1 MTTPTDDGGVTRR
14 SPRASTSMPTVP
26 ETVLVPPSDLPL
38 ERQLLDLFFD
48 RVPFGLALFDLEGRL
63 VRCNTTWS
71 GYFELY
77 FGAGPGYA
85 APGTPVTELIPGNDE
100 ALGELFAEVL
110 SGHLVR
116 QAAHRI
122 ALPGIET
129 FWDVVFAPVY
139 EDGRLAYVL
148 DVVTDATD
156 RVLSSE
162 RLAARVQAFTS
173 VAASMTVDQPLLLTL
188 DGIREQLLR
197 TTSATACSVV
207 TWFVATG
214 GAGDGFTMAADP
226 AFGPGYADA
235 VRSMHRADERDQGEL
250 ARRPITVVA
259 GARTSLL
266 MDPRF
271 EPVAAYWR
279 APRPEWDDLVVVPLV
294 AGAVAYGELH
304 LHLPEGARI
313 TDDDRDYLRAM
324 ADQAALAV
332 QNRWLFDQQA
342 AAAGLAERQRLA
354 RDLHDSVSQALF
366 SMTMHARA
374 AERRLADLGP
384 EADPARAEVALLHEL
399 TRGALAEMRAL
410 IFELR
415 PQSLSEEGLVAALRK
430 QAAAVSA
437 REQVLVEVVGP
448 EARLPLGDA
457 AEEHLY
463 RIGLEAVHNAVKHGH
478 PTRVDVVVEESRD
491 VVRLV
496 VTDDG
501 IGFDTAVDRPGHL
514 GLGTMRERAEALG
527 GAVSVSSELG
537 GGTVVVATVPRGREG
552 R

>member
-1 MTTPTDDGGVTRR
+1 MTEELVPPEPRP
-14 SPRASTSMPTVP
+14 SPRRSTSMPTQP
-26 ETVLVPPSDLPL
+26 ELEPLPPTTAPL

-48 RVPFGLALFDLEGRL
+48 RAPFGLALFDLDGRL
-63 VRCNTTWS
+63 QRCNRTWS

-77 FGAGPGYA
+77 FGAGPAYTV
-85 APGTPVTELIPGNDE
+85 PGTPITELIPGNDE
-100 ALGELFAEVL
+100 ALAELFDAVR
-110 SGHLVR
+110 SGLVVR

-122 ALPGIET
+122 AIPGVET
-129 FWDVVFAPVY
+129 YWDVVFAPVY
-139 EDGRLAYVL
+139 DDGRLVGVL

-162 RLAARVQAFTS
+162 RLQARVQAFTS
-173 VAASMTVDQPLLLTL
+173 VAASMTVDQPLPQTL
-188 DGIREQLLR
+188 DGVREQLLR

-207 TWFVATG
+207 TWLVG
-214 GAGDGFTMAADP
+214 PDDGSDWFTMAADP

-235 VRSMHRADERDQGEL
+235 VKAMHLADDRDQHEL
-250 ARRPITVVA
+250 ARRPISVVP
-259 GARTSLL
+259 GARSRLL
-266 MDPRF
+266 LDPRF
-271 EPVAAYWR
+271 APVAPYWS

-313 TDDDRDYLRAM
+313 TPDDHDYLRAM
-324 ADQAALAV
+324 GDQAALAV
-332 QNRWLFDQQA
+332 QNRWLFDEQA
-342 AAAGLAERQRLA
+342 SAAGLAERQRLA

-384 EADPARAEVALLHEL
+384 EADPAREEVALLHEL

-430 QAAAVSA
+430 QGAAVSA
-437 REQVLVEVVGP
+437 REQVGVDVGGP
-448 EARLPLGDA
+448 DTRLPLPPA

-463 RIGLEAVHNAVKHGH
+463 RIALEALHNAVKHGH
-478 PTRVDVVVEESRD
+478 PTQVAVEVTTTED
-491 VVRLV
+491 EVRLEV
-496 VTDDG
+496 VDDG
-501 IGFDTAVDRPGHL
+501 IGFDPSQHRPGHL
-514 GLGTMRERAEALG
+514 GLGTMGERAGSLG
-527 GAVSVSSELG
+527 GTLEISSRPG
-537 GGTVVVATVPRGREG
+537 SGTTVVATVPIAR
-552 R
+552 